1 MLLLVLTLALSVQA
15 DADTLYAL
23 GNRLYAEGDFRGAAA
38 AYGGA
43 AETGWTSPDLELAL
57 GAAYFEAGET
67 GRAVLHFE
75 RARRLAPRDPDIQHN
90 LRLARERANAESSRL
105 APADT
110 AARWLSSTVGAGVLV
125 ALLFVCYLAALG
137 LVGYRLWRGSPMPWL
152 RRTLLVLVPLGLFVT
167 VAAVGAARYDAQP
180 RAVIV
185 ADAADVFADPS
196 ATSAATATVAEGSV
210 LTVLDTRGRW
220 HAVRLPDGGR
230 GWVAAAALEEV

>member
-1 MLLLVLTLALSVQA
+1 MLLLVLVLLLPAQA

-38 AYGGA
+38 AYEGA

-57 GAAYFEAGET
+57 GAAYFEADET

-75 RARRLAPRDPDIQHN
+75 RARRLAPRDADIQHN
-90 LRLARERANAESSRL
+90 LRLAQERANVEPSRL
-105 APADT
+105 PPADA
-110 AARWLSSTVGAGVLV
+110 AARWLSTHIGSGVLV
-125 ALLFVCYLAALG
+125 GLLFVFYLAVLG
-137 LVGYRLWRGSPMPWL
+137 LVGYRLWRGTPMPWV

-185 ADAADVFADPS
+185 ADIADVYAEPS
-196 ATSAATATVAEGSV
+196 STSAATTTVPEGSV

-220 HAVRLPDGGR
+220 HAVRLPDGDR
-230 GWVAAAALEEV
+230 GWIAAAALEEM

>member
-38 AYGGA
+38 AYEGA
-43 AETGWTSPDLELAL
+43 VETGWTSPDLELAL

-90 LRLARERANAESSRL
+90 LRLARERVNTEPSPL
-105 APADT
+105 PPADA
-110 AARWLSSTVGAGVLV
+110 AARWLSSTIGTGALV
-125 ALLFVCYLAALG
+125 ALLFVLYLAVLG
-137 LVGYRLWRGSPMPWL
+137 LVGFRVWRDSSDPWL
-152 RRTLLVLVPLGLFVT
+152 RRTLLVLVPLALFVT

-185 ADAADVFADPS
+185 ANGADVYADPS
-196 ATSAATATVAEGSV
+196 SASAATATVPEGAVLPVLAE
-210 LTVLDTRGRW
+210 RGPWR
-220 HAVRLPDGGR
+220 AVRLPDGER